1 MFTEYA
7 DTAAY
12 IAAAFAERGIDS
24 VEAVTGSDANP
35 TLAAR
40 RFSPLSNASLGEM
53 PNRGD
58 GPIRVLIST
67 DVLSEGQNLQDA
79 RVVVNYDLPWAVV
92 RIVQRAGRVDRIGQ
106 TADEVVVASML
117 PPGGVEAV
125 IGNHRRIRERLD
137 ANAVVFGGGERF
149 FGTDDEETA
158 LREVIY
164 NEDPPDESDDE
175 VDVVSMAY
183 EIWRTAQRDHPD
195 KAAAA
200 ESLPDVVYSTL
211 ARTGNVDEPGVLV
224 HIQTDDEVNAFAL
237 SPASGSPP
245 HAVTA
250 REALRLAA
258 CEPDTPAAATLEA
271 HHELL
276 AAAFNGPLR
285 SPAAAAEGQMSGVRS
300 RCWNRL
306 RGYLHSAAQHTQ
318 GNLLWEPTTLV
329 DALDV
334 LSQRPLLRVAREK
347 IATAL
352 QEHSDDNLAALVAEL
367 HTRKELCV
375 PEATEIAPPHVICSM
390 GLVR

>member
-1 MFTEYA
+1 MTPR
-7 DTAAY
+7 
-12 IAAAFAERGIDS
+12 IA
-24 VEAVTGSDANP
+24 T
-35 TLAAR
+35 
-40 RFSPLSNASLGEM
+40 
-53 PNRGD
+53 
-58 GPIRVLIST
+58 
-67 DVLSEGQNLQDA
+67 VLSA
-79 RVVVNYDLPWAVV
+79 REWESAVV
-92 RIVQRAGRVDRIGQ
+92 AMARETATVRLVLRAYQPDDV
-106 TADEVVVASML
+106 S
-117 PPGGVEAV
+117 
-125 IGNHRRIRERLD
+125 RRI
-137 ANAVVFGGGERF
+137 
-149 FGTDDEETA
+149 DE
-158 LREVIY
+158 I
-164 NEDPPDESDDE
+164 
-175 VDVVSMAY
+175 DVVIAGA
-183 EIWRTAQRDHPD
+183 ET
-195 KAAAA
+195 AA